1 MRQENKTETR
11 PGEQNLK
18 FGVKEGTPHIPLTMK
33 KGKKEMP
40 RFSKNEFTQRNV
52 DAGDARNGK
61 EKIENINYIWNFIFE
76 KLSIAHFNYCEIL
89 WK

>member
-18 FGVKEGTPHIPLTMK
+18 FGVKEGMPHTPLTTK
-33 KGKKEMP
+33 KDKKRNEEMP

-52 DAGDARNGK
+52 DARDARNAK
-61 EKIENINYIWNFIFE
+61 EKNKED
-76 KLSIAHFNYCEIL
+76 KLLLEIHIR
-89 WK
+89 KIKYSRF